1 MFELPFQSEL
11 LYDVPLNLEATLFC
25 GQAFRW
31 QKLGEDAFQAVVYG
45 EILRLTALQPH
56 RLLIAATAECI
67 NGKSLRDFV
76 WHYLGLED
84 DVSMLFPA
92 SFSQTYP
99 HLYQGASAYLG
110 LRLLRQEPFE
120 TLISFMCAQGVGI
133 ALIRRQVFLLSK
145 YFGDFIAITEYKFPT
160 PEQLANAS
168 IDNLTRC
175 TNNNSHRAHNIR
187 AISMAVT
194 QGDLNLAQ
202 LSAPHCDFETA
213 RETLLRYSG
222 IGEKIA
228 DCVCLFGLGHRTAF
242 PIDTHVRQYLAAW
255 FGLSTHTA
263 SLTSKE
269 YRRLSDAAR
278 RILGEAQAGLVGQL
292 LFHYWRKDVKFM
304 KAF

>member
-31 QKLGEDAFQAVVYG
+31 QKLGKDTFQAVVYG
-45 EILRLTALQPH
+45 EILRLASLQPH
-56 RLLIAATAECI
+56 RLLIASTAECI
-67 NGKSLRDFV
+67 NGKLLRDFV

-84 DVSMLFPA
+84 DVSTLFPA
-92 SFSQTYP
+92 LFIQMYP

-120 TLISFMCAQGVGI
+120 TLVSFMCAQGVGI
-133 ALIRRQVFLLSK
+133 ALIRRQVSLISQN
-145 YFGDFIAITEYKFPT
+145 FGDFIAITEYKFPT
-160 PEQLANAS
+160 PEQLANAP
-168 IDNLTRC
+168 IEKLIRC
-175 TNNNSHRAHNIR
+175 TNNNAHRARNIQ
-187 AISMAVT
+187 AISMAVAR
-194 QGDLNLAQ
+194 GDLNLAH
-202 LSAPHCDFETA
+202 LSAPHCDFENA
-213 RETLLRYSG
+213 RKTLLRYSG
-222 IGEKIA
+222 IGEKIT

-242 PIDTHVRQYLAAW
+242 PIDTHVRQYLEAW
-255 FGLSTHTA
+255 FGLSTRTT

-278 RILGEAQAGLVGQL
+278 RILGEVQAGLVGQL

>member
-1 MFELPFQSEL
+1 MLELPFRAEL
-11 LYDVPLNLEATLFC
+11 AYNAPLNLEATLFC

-31 QKLGEDAFQAVVYG
+31 QALSENTFQAVVHG
-45 EILRLTALQPH
+45 EVLRITDFRN
-56 RLLIAATAECI
+56 RLWIESTAERI
-67 NGKSLRDFV
+67 NGKSLSDFV
-76 WHYLGLED
+76 WHYLGMED
-84 DVSMLFPA
+84 NLDTLFSA
-92 SFSQTYP
+92 RFIKQYP
-99 HLYQGASAYLG
+99 HLVQGASAYFG

-133 ALIRRQVFLLSK
+133 ALIRRQVSSFSENL
-145 YFGDFIAITEYKFPT
+145 GCFISITEYKFPK

-168 IDNLTRC
+168 IGKLTRC
-175 TNNNSHRAHNIR
+175 TNNNAHRARNIR
-187 AISMAVT
+187 AISVAVA
-194 QGDLNLAQ
+194 QGDLNLAH
-202 LSAPHCDFETA
+202 LSACHCDFETA

-228 DCVCLFGLGHRTAF
+228 DCVCLFGLGHHTAF

-255 FGLSTHTA
+255 FGLSTHTT

-278 RILGEAQAGLVGQL
+278 RILGEAQAGLVGQM

>member
-31 QKLGEDAFQAVVYG
+31 QKLSEDTFQAVVYG
-45 EILRLTALQPH
+45 EILRLTALQPN
-56 RLLIAATAECI
+56 RLLIGSTAECI
-67 NGKSLRDFV
+67 NSKSLRDFV

-84 DVSMLFPA
+84 DVSTLFPA
-92 SFSQTYP
+92 SFIQTYP
-99 HLYQGASAYLG
+99 HLYQGASAYFG

-120 TLISFMCAQGVGI
+120 TLVSFMCAQGVGI
-133 ALIRRQVFLLSK
+133 ALIRRQATFISQS
-145 YFGDFIAITEYKFPT
+145 FGNFIAITEYKFPT
-160 PEQLANAS
+160 PEQLVNAP
-168 IDNLTRC
+168 IGKLTRC
-175 TNNNSHRAHNIR
+175 TNNNAHRARNIR
-187 AISMAVT
+187 AISAAVAR
-194 QGDLNLAQ
+194 GDLNLAQ

-228 DCVCLFGLGHRTAF
+228 DCVCLFGLGHHTAF
-242 PIDTHVRQYLAAW
+242 PIDTHVRQYLEAW
-255 FGLSTHTA
+255 FGLSTHTT

-278 RILGEAQAGLVGQL
+278 RILGAEQAGFAGQL
-292 LFHYWRKDVKFM
+292 LFHYWRKDVKHM